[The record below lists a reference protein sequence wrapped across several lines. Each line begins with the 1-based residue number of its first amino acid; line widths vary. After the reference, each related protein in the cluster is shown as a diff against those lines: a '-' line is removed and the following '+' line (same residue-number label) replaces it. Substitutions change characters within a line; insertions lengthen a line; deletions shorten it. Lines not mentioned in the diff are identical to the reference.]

1 MTISFES
8 KVTVPEQV
16 LVSELACESVLLN
29 LQSAQYH
36 GLNDVGT
43 RFWRRLTSS
52 DSIQDAY
59 EELLREFDVAPETLR
74 TDLVELV
81 EMLRERGLVNV
92 VGA

>member
-29 LQSAQYH
+29 LQSEQYH
-36 GLNDVGT
+36 GLDDVGT

-81 EMLRERGLVNV
+81 EMLRERGLVNIC
-92 VGA
+92 GA